1 MPLTITFLA
10 SGSFYQNSIKKYH
23 TYFQGL
29 LAYRLTSLKKT
40 QESNLASVRG
50 YIMMAYTV
58 KSYHESGSLLSRTVS
73 LVTV

>member
-29 LAYRLTSLKKT
+29 LAYRLTSLK
-40 QESNLASVRG
+40 ESNLASVRG
-50 YIMMAYTV
+50 YIMMGSTV